1 MDEIFQRLNRP
12 FGALP
17 DLVETLISDLVR
29 RLDLVWAEL
38 AVAGQQTLTVRRS
51 GRALTSDWKSGG
63 GGRRPPARQPHI
75 PSVDD
80 AVQAAEWFET
90 PGRGTPEPEPELD
103 PGVLRLPLAFGDR
116 PLGDLHLAWRSEGER
131 RRNAPPWIAAFAR
144 HCSFLINRY
153 FVRDWSERRLG
164 HPLFLVGMSRAMRHL
179 ESLLEHAARSD
190 LPVLLSGEFGTEK
203 LPLAATVHCGGKRRD
218 GPFVQ
223 VNCAEPL
230 GTPGDWFEQAAGG
243 TLFFNGIDELPASLQ
258 KQLPLHMQSH
268 LDQWSVGRSVNDARI
283 VAATTLDLREQA
295 TEGGFSRV
303 LLAELDILSISAP
316 PLRDRREDIEALI
329 GASLERRG
337 FRTEDKQTEV
347 LVETC
352 RAHSWPE
359 NVYELE
365 RVVTR
370 LAVMTGG
377 RKILREDILVHSP
390 WIMEDTDVAAAYRSP
405 APTLAAPES
414 ESERWVRCAVHRD
427 PAELGRLHE
436 GLARALLYLGDHY
449 AEPITLA
456 QLARHAH
463 VSESHISFLFRTAL
477 DMPFKG
483 VLGRIRIHKAREILA
498 SESRRHITDVA
509 LSVGFADLSHF
520 EKSFK
525 RVVGQSPREFRR
537 RHAQHRAAE

>member
-1 MDEIFQRLNRP
+1 MDELFHRLNRP

-38 AVAGQQTLTVRRS
+38 TVAEQQTLTVRRS
-51 GRALTSDWKSGG
+51 GRALTSDWKPGG
-63 GGRRPPARQPHI
+63 GHAHPSDRRPHI
-75 PSVDD
+75 RSIDD
-80 AVQAAEWFET
+80 AVHAADRFET
-90 PGRGTPEPEPELD
+90 LELEAPRPELD
-103 PGVLRLPLAFGDR
+103 SGVLWLPLAFGDR
-116 PLGDLHLAWRSEGER
+116 PMGDLRLAWKNEGER
-131 RRNAPPWIAAFAR
+131 RRNAPPWLAAFAR

-153 FVRDWSERRLG
+153 IVRDWSERRLG
-164 HPLFLVGMSRAMRHL
+164 HPLLLVGMSRVMRHL
-179 ESLLEHAARSD
+179 EGLLEHAARSD

-203 LPLAATVHCGGKRRD
+203 LPLAAIIHCGGRRRD

-223 VNCAEPL
+223 INCAEPL

-243 TLFFNGIDELPASLQ
+243 TLFLNGIDELPSSLQ
-258 KQLPLHMQSH
+258 RQLPLHMHSH

-283 VAATTLDLREQA
+283 VAATTLDLRERV
-295 TEGGFSRV
+295 TDRSFSRG
-303 LLAELDILSISAP
+303 LLAELDILSIAAP
-316 PLRDRREDIEALI
+316 PLRERREDIEALI

-337 FRTEDKQTEV
+337 FRAEDKLTEA
-347 LVETC
+347 LVAVC
-352 RAHSWPE
+352 RTYSWPE
-359 NVYELE
+359 NLYELE

-377 RKILREDILVHSP
+377 RKILREDILLHCP
-390 WIMEDTDVAAAYRSP
+390 WIMEDTD
-405 APTLAAPES
+405 LAAVYRPSSAKLERPES

-427 PAELGRLHE
+427 AAELGRLHE

-449 AEPITLA
+449 AEPISLT

-483 VLGRIRIHKAREILA
+483 VLGRIRIHKAKEILA
-498 SESRRHITDVA
+498 SESRLHITEVA

-525 RVVGQSPREFRR
+525 RVVGQNPREFRR
-537 RHAQHRAAE
+537 QHALVRAAE